1 MKKYFVFPFFLIILF
16 ETCLAQEKNFVQIAQ
31 QQFIGDA
38 DSLSNLG
45 EMQVG
50 EHTLSLSRWYSSR
63 SIEEVIRTIS
73 GQVPPD
79 TLAWSD
85 GLVLQMVWTTTDYSH
100 VLALMPER
108 EQGVALLL
116 SSMRLTPTMALHR
129 AYLNKPQHKKSQP
142 WVIADALKNIFFS
155 PILVATLM
163 LEVRDPADHAQS
175 ATFIFSSLQPVEFL
189 VQAIGRALSHQDWV
203 ITQGS
208 HPHRSELQSRSI
220 QALRPGASLRI
231 DLMTVLGTTLI
242 NINMLGGEQP

>member
-1 MKKYFVFPFFLIILF
+1 MKKYFIFPFFLIIIF

-73 GQVPPD
+73 GQVPAD

-85 GLVLQMVWTTTDYSH
+85 GLVLQMVWTSSEYSH
-100 VLALMPER
+100 VLALMPES
-108 EQGVALLL
+108 EQRVALLL
-116 SSMRLTPTMALHR
+116 SSMRLSPAMTLHGGS
-129 AYLNKPQHKKSQP
+129 LNNFKQKKIQT
-142 WVIADALKNIFFS
+142 WVIADALKNIFLS

-175 ATFIFSSLQPVEFL
+175 ATFIFSSAQSVDFL
-189 VQAIGRALSHQDWV
+189 VQAVGRALSNQDWV
-203 ITQGS
+203 IAKGS
-208 HPHRSELQSRSI
+208 QQHRSRLQSRSI
-220 QALRPGASLRI
+220 HALRPGASLRI
-231 DLMTVLGTTLI
+231 DLMTVLGTTFI